1 MVSVNRIH
9 ILMSFELM
17 SYEHTLIKFN
27 YCCRDFLIKVLISF
41 LMEIHF
47 YEFYIP
53 TIQYVPKQFLL
64 FWNPEFQLRFQFE
77 SLHYWVWVDY
87 ISKIKV

>member
-1 MVSVNRIH
+1 
-9 ILMSFELM
+9 
-17 SYEHTLIKFN
+17 
-27 YCCRDFLIKVLISF
+27 
-41 LMEIHF
+41 MEIHF